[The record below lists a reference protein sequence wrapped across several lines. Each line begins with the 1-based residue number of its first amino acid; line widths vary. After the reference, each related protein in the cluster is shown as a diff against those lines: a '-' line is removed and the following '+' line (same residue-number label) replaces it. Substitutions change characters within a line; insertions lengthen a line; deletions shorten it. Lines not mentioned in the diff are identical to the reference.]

1 MSISFIQH
9 QGKKILYT
17 DLSGKSKEEAFEIMK
32 QASQIVRNSPPK
44 SVLSMLNVE
53 GMRFNKSFLDD
64 LQNMAKQNE
73 PYILG
78 TAVFGLSSITKL
90 ISKAVIQFTG
100 RQTGLYDTKEECME
114 WLVNIP

>member
-1 MSISFIQH
+1 MQH
-9 QGKKILYT
+9 QGKQILYT
-17 DLSGKSKEEAFEIMK
+17 NLSGKSIEDAFVIMK
-32 QASQIVRNSPPK
+32 KASSMVRNCPPK

-53 GMRFNKSFLDD
+53 GMRFNKSFLEE
-64 LQNMAKQNE
+64 LKNMGKQNE

-100 RQTGLYDTKEECME
+100 RQAGLFDTKEECLD
-114 WLVNIP
+114 WLAKIN